1 MGAQQLLRI
10 GIGSL
15 APTEGNANDVNPI
28 AVENNELIFRDR
40 LRITT
45 EVTQGKPRTNH
56 HTRRL

>member
-28 AVENNELIFRDR
+28 AVENNELIFWDS

-45 EVTQGKPRTNH
+45 LFANRMAQLHIQAQV
-56 HTRRL
+56 L